1 MLEIARWDKVTQT
14 SCHTVGALSL
24 DLCQPHV
31 QPNNQT
37 LHTSC
42 ALPSLV
48 PKELPSPFVCQCIG
62 VVQAGDLRWKPH
74 PAYSQLWN
82 SAAAVLAAEAAAA
95 ATYGRRSSSSSGGS
109 AEGEAGP
116 GGRWSSLAGL
126 RASADGWMQRMT
138 DGLTGGLARIR
149 DARGMFRKD
158 TDTRTERS
166 GRSSMWGFG
175 SHATSKATSKA
186 ASTAGHSAAASAVA
200 SAAASTVASRATSVA
215 ISNATSAAV
224 SDLGTVD
231 SSGAL

>member
-1 MLEIARWDKVTQT
+1 M
-14 SCHTVGALSL
+14 
-24 DLCQPHV
+24 
-31 QPNNQT
+31 
-37 LHTSC
+37 
-42 ALPSLV
+42 
-48 PKELPSPFVCQCIG
+48 
-62 VVQAGDLRWKPH
+62 QAGDLRWKPH

-95 ATYGRRSSSSSGGS
+95 ATYGRRSSSSSGGGG
-109 AEGEAGP
+109 AEGEVGP

-149 DARGMFRKD
+149 DARGLFRKD

-166 GRSSMWGFG
+166 GRSSIWGFG
-175 SHATSKATSKA
+175 SRATSKATSKA
-186 ASTAGHSAAASAVA
+186 ASTAGQSLAASAAA
-200 SAAASTVASRATSVA
+200 SAAASTVASRAPSVA